1 MCHLIIGK
9 NSQVEL
15 VLYDGETHTSP
26 LIENPMRG
34 GRDRLTD
41 DVLATVLE
49 RPGMESWQAPMC
61 PGFLIRAAAAVCPF

>member
-1 MCHLIIGK
+1 ME
-9 NSQVEL
+9 V
-15 VLYDGETHTSP
+15 VLYEGETHTSP

-49 RPGMESWQAPMC
+49 RPGMESWQTPMC
-61 PGFLIRAAAAVCPF
+61 PGLLIRAAAAVCPF